1 MTDTVVPPRPTRSH
15 RARKTALKP
24 PAAAAPDVAATPVA
38 TLAATPEI
46 RCSFEPAEILR
57 RPALRA
63 DSAPGALDI
72 GYRTVL
78 ACALHREKTEERR

>member
-24 PAAAAPDVAATPVA
+24 PAVAAPDVAATPVA
-38 TLAATPEI
+38 MPEI
-46 RCSFEPAEILR
+46 RCSWEPAEILR